1 MAQETL
7 GFDFDFGQQDRTA
20 LLKEAGAVLR
30 GLGQELG
37 GAENA
42 SAGDLQSAATNLLQ
56 QLDAEIARFGEHP
69 DVLHLNDKDFTAH
82 GLPIP
87 VQFADLERNYS
98 FCWTRIPLV
107 LKPLNAQPFVRLKCA
122 LEFNPGAEAHLRP
135 KARMILPDRKF
146 KTLLEANDSLELRIG
161 ENFEFE
167 PTLPKLPV
175 GTASVEAK
183 AAAKL
188 GFVAG
193 PFTYRLRRAQVDHSP
208 AGSSTVF
215 WSLEGSEF
223 FQENDVDLI
232 VILQIP
238 REVTQVKIAAAMQA
252 YHSFRLLSATLG
264 EAVAYLGHR
273 LTNFFK
279 SGAPVQDTAVWDISS
294 DLVRHE
300 IAAV

>member
-1 MAQETL
+1 MQETL

-20 LLKEAGAVLR
+20 LLKEAGQVLR
-30 GLGQELG
+30 ALDQELG
-37 GAENA
+37 ATQNA
-42 SAGDLQSAATNLLQ
+42 PARDLQSTANSLLQ
-56 QLDAEIARFGEHP
+56 QLDTEVARFGEHP
-69 DVLHLNDKDFTAH
+69 DVLYLDDKDFTAH
-82 GLPIP
+82 SLPVP
-87 VQFADLERNYS
+87 VQFADLERDYS
-98 FCWTRIPLV
+98 FCWIRIPLV
-107 LKPLNAQPFVRLKCA
+107 LKPLPAQPFVRLKCA
-122 LEFNPGAEAHLRP
+122 LEFNPGTEAHLRP

-146 KTLLEANDSLELRIG
+146 KTLLEADDSIEFRIG

-193 PFTYRLRRAQVDHSP
+193 PFTYKLRRAQVDHSP

-223 FQENDVDLI
+223 FEENDVDLI

-238 REVTQVKIAAAMQA
+238 REVTQVEIAAAMQA

-273 LTNFFK
+273 LTSFFK
-279 SGAPVQDTAVWDISS
+279 SGAPVEDTTVWDISP
-294 DLVRHE
+294 DLVRRK
-300 IAAV
+300 ITTV